1 MTTENNNTT
10 PNAVVILQP
19 NEIIAKSG
27 IEEAKGQTILS
38 VFEPYFAKLQD
49 VDAVLRNLPT
59 EEPTK
64 EDMKLAYDS
73 RQILKKIR
81 TAAEKTKDE
90 GKRNI
95 LIEGKLYD
103 HLFGIIRDTTKPR
116 EAQFEQIE
124 KYYEIKETNR
134 LNALEAERLN
144 FMRTNYPETNTMF
157 INLRQ
162 MDEVAWDNYVTD
174 LEAAKQARL
183 KAEAERIEAERLAAE
198 AEKKRQEEEAKKL
211 RIAQAELAKAQEAAR
226 IAAEQQEAE
235 RKRIEAERKRAAEEM
250 ERIEREKQQAQ
261 QERQAAEQAKQAAEQ
276 ARIDAERKAIEIEK
290 ARLESEKQAELQ
302 KREFEEQAKK
312 AEEQAAELA
321 RIKAEQIAAQQAA
334 QLEQQRLKNLNDSG
348 KLIHFV
354 KQLKAID
361 YPTCEAEI
369 NRGHINL
376 AKERITAIIA
386 HFEKVTARHSGQNP
400 PIG

>member
-27 IEEAKGQTILS
+27 IDEAKGQTILS

-162 MDEVAWDNYVTD
+162 MDEAAWCNYVTD
-174 LEAAKQARL
+174 LETAKQARL

-235 RKRIEAERKRAAEEM
+235 RKRIEAERNKAAEEM

-261 QERQAAEQAKQAAEQ
+261 QERQAAEQ